1 MTSVPVVKLN
11 DGREMPGLALGTWLG
26 FDSEVIKFSF
36 SFSIHDV
43 KKVRPAS
50 GLVTINI
57 YSKFIKI
64 QNSSFLLTNI
74 TTMRKLDP

>member
-57 YSKFIKI
+57 YSKIL
-64 QNSSFLLTNI
+64 NSLFLLTNI
-74 TTMRKLDP
+74 TILRKMDP